1 MYIDSQAALE
11 AFVER
16 AKTARLLAIDT
27 EFLREKT
34 YYPKL
39 CLMQIA
45 TDDERVIIDPF
56 AVDDLTVLK
65 GVLEDENIT
74 KVFHAGH
81 QDIEIILYDIGC
93 VPHPVFDTQ
102 VAAALLGQTQQIGYG
117 ALVHSVCGVKLKKV
131 DSFTD
136 WSARPLS
143 ESQISYAEDD
153 VVYLPQIYD
162 SQIEALEKKGR
173 LHWLDDELR
182 IMELPETYMPDEQ
195 ERFRR
200 LKHVG
205 QLSRRQMAAA
215 REMTSWRE
223 IEARKRNVPRKWII
237 TDEQIVESCKR
248 EPRTIDDLFMIR
260 GMRERL
266 TTRDARVL
274 IELVVAALDSAPD
287 TWPELPTSGKSE
299 ANVDVQVDMLMAIV
313 RIRAR
318 ENDIA
323 IPTLASHSDLVEIA
337 RGHYDGA
344 EILRGWRRDI
354 VGAELVDFLEGRLA
368 LSIEKGRVKIKPTK
382 C

>member
-1 MYIDSQAALE
+1 MYIDSQAELE
-11 AFVER
+11 AFIER
-16 AKTARLLAIDT
+16 ARTSHVLAIDT

-39 CLMQIA
+39 CLLQMA

-56 AVDDLTVLK
+56 AIEDLTVLRCL
-65 GVLEDENIT
+65 LEDESIV

-93 VPHPVFDTQ
+93 IPHPLFDTQ

-117 ALVHSVCGVKLKKV
+117 ALVQAMCGVKLKKV

-136 WSARPLS
+136 WSVRPLS
-143 ESQISYAEDD
+143 ESQLSYAEDD
-153 VVYLPQIYD
+153 VLYLPRIYEA
-162 SQIEALEKKGR
+162 QCNALEKKGR
-173 LHWLDDELR
+173 LAWLQDEFH
-182 IMELPETYMPDEQ
+182 MMQLPETYMPDEQ

-200 LKHVG
+200 LKHIT

-215 REMTSWRE
+215 REMASWRE
-223 IEARKRNVPRKWII
+223 IEARKRNVPRKWVL

-248 EPRTIDDLFMIR
+248 EPRSIDDLFMVR

-266 TTRDARVL
+266 TTRDAREV

-287 TWPELPTSGKSE
+287 TWPELPTSGRSE
-299 ANVDVQVDMLMAIV
+299 ANVDVQVDMLMAVV

-318 ENDIA
+318 ENGIA
-323 IPTLASHSDLVEIA
+323 IPTLASHSDLVDIA
-337 RGHYDGA
+337 RGHYDEV

-354 VGAELVDFLEGRLA
+354 VGAELVDLLEGKLA
-368 LSIEKGRVKIKPTK
+368 LSIEDGEVVIKPNK
-382 C
+382 

>member
-11 AFVER
+11 DFVER
-16 AKTARLLAIDT
+16 ARTSRLLAIDT

-45 TDDERVIIDPF
+45 TDEERVIIDPF
-56 AVDDLTVLK
+56 AVGDLKVLRA
-65 GVLEDENIT
+65 LFEDENIV

-93 VPHPVFDTQ
+93 VPHPIFDTQ
-102 VAAALLGQTQQIGYG
+102 VAAAILGQTQQIGYG
-117 ALVHSVCGVKLKKV
+117 ALVHAMCGVKLKKV

-136 WSARPLS
+136 WSVRPLS

-153 VVYLPQIYD
+153 VVYLPRIYD
-162 SQIEALEKKGR
+162 AQCKALKEKGR

-182 IMELPETYMPDEQ
+182 EMERPETYMPDE
-195 ERFRR
+195 RDRWRR
-200 LKHVG
+200 LKHVA

-215 REMTSWRE
+215 REMASWRE
-223 IEARKRNVPRKWII
+223 IEARKRNVPRKWIL

-248 EPRTIDDLFMIR
+248 EPRTIDDLFMVR

-266 TTRDARVL
+266 TTRDARAL
-274 IELVVAALDSAPD
+274 IELVSAALDSAPD
-287 TWPELPTSGKSE
+287 AWPELPVSGRSE
-299 ANVDVQVDMLMAIV
+299 QNVDVQVDMLMAIV
-313 RIRAR
+313 RVRAR
-318 ENDIA
+318 ENDVA

-337 RGHYDGA
+337 RGHYQDVD
-344 EILRGWRRDI
+344 ILKGWRKKI
-354 VGAELVDFLEGRLA
+354 VGAELLDFLEGRIALA
-368 LSIEKGRVKIKPTK
+368 IEGGKVVIKPNK
-382 C
+382 